1 MAAAA
6 AQTPPGSKP
15 ASPPA
20 GPARDSFYPRAFE
33 GRHLARIAFPLGG
46 VGAGSVALGGRG
58 QLRDF
63 EIFNRPNKGF
73 RPSYAFPSIW
83 AQVGSGKPIARVL
96 ESRILPPYE
105 GQNGLGSDDAPGLSR
120 LASARF
126 TGEFPL
132 ARIDFE
138 DRELP
143 VRVSL
148 DAFSPFIPL
157 DAEDSGLP
165 VAILRYTVTN
175 SNRDAAK
182 VSIAFSIDNPVRDP
196 AQPRNEDTRR
206 NMRREGGGF
215 TGIVMANSKIAAE
228 HPMNGEI
235 VLCFADPETAQVT
248 SLLGWEQTRW
258 WNAPLHFWDDFS
270 DDGQLGADPSPHN
283 GVASLCAQRSIPAG
297 ESAEFTFLLA
307 WRFPNRTPEWC
318 GWHAPGGDEHTIIGN
333 HYAQRFKNAWEAA
346 DYAVAN
352 LARLEKETRL
362 FAATL
367 RESTLPGVIK
377 EAASANLSTLVTTT
391 CFRTADGEFHGFEG
405 SNDSRGCCHGNC
417 THVWNYETST
427 AFLFPSLAHSLRKA
441 AFGYS
446 MDDAGG
452 MHFRQSLPD
461 GKDRSGF
468 AAADGQMGQ
477 VMHAY
482 LDWVLSGDD
491 TAMREMWPRV
501 KKAIEFAWIPGGWD
515 ANRDGVLE
523 GVQHNTYDVEFYGP
537 NPLCGVYYLGAL
549 RAAEEMA
556 RAAGD
561 SAAADEYRRLFRN
574 GSQWIDANL
583 FNGEFY
589 VQRIRGFKKDQIAAA
604 LRSAMGSE
612 DTENPQY
619 QVGEGCLVDQL
630 LGQYLADVAGLGALL
645 DANHIQKTMA
655 SIYRYNHK
663 RSMADHDN
671 VQRTFVLNDEA
682 ALVICDY
689 GKAQRPKIPFPYFAE
704 AFTGSEYSAAVLMLY
719 HGMEKEGTECIGDI
733 RARYDGEKRNPW
745 DEAECGHHYA
755 RAMAAWSGIPA
766 LSGFLYDGR
775 KGEILVRP
783 RINTP
788 NFRCIWSAGT
798 GWGSFSVT
806 ASGVRVRVLKG
817 KLACRSVACREPAA
831 RGSGRTGAVTLNG
844 KSIGHKITLRNGLA
858 VFDLDSPLTIEEGAE
873 LWLNVQA

>member
-6 AQTPPGSKP
+6 AQTTP
-15 ASPPA
+15 ASRKSTGETA
-20 GPARDSFYPRAFE
+20 VRDAAYPRVFE
-33 GRHLARIAFPLGG
+33 GRHLAMIAFPLGG

-58 QLRDF
+58 QLRDW
-63 EIFNRPNKGF
+63 EMFNRPNKGF
-73 RPSYAFPSIW
+73 RPSYVLPSIW
-83 AQVGSGKPIARVL
+83 AQVGSGKPVVRVL
-96 ESRILPPYE
+96 ESRLIPPFE
-105 GQNGLGSDDAPGLSR
+105 GQNGLGSDNAPGLAR

-148 DAFSPFIPL
+148 EAFTPFIPL

-165 VAILRYTVTN
+165 VAILRYRV
-175 SNRDAAK
+175 SNPNHAAAK
-182 VSIAFSIDNPVRDP
+182 VSIAFAIDNPVRDP

-206 NMRREGGGF
+206 NARREGGGL
-215 TGIVMANSKIAAE
+215 TGIIMSNSKIAAE

-235 VLCFADPETAQVT
+235 ALCIADPETAQVT
-248 SLLGWEQTRW
+248 SLAGWAQSRW
-258 WNAPLHFWDDFS
+258 WNAPLLYWDDFS
-270 DDGQLGADPSPHN
+270 DDGQLGPDPSPHN
-283 GVASLCAQRSIPAG
+283 WIASLCAQRQIAAG
-297 ESAEFTFLLA
+297 ESAEFTYVLA
-307 WRFPNRTPEWC
+307 WRFPNRTPDWS
-318 GWHAPGGDEHTIIGN
+318 GWHAPKGDEHTVIGN
-333 HYAQRFKNAWEAA
+333 HYCERFKSAWDAA
-346 DYAVAN
+346 EYATTN

-367 RESTLPGVIK
+367 GESTLPAAVK

-405 SNDSRGCCHGNC
+405 SNDTRGCCHGNC

-427 AFLFPSLAHSLRKA
+427 ALLFPTLARSLRKA

-446 MDDAGG
+446 MDDAGA

-477 VMHAY
+477 IMHAY
-482 LDWVLSGDD
+482 LDWVLEGDD
-491 TAMREMWPRV
+491 AWMKELWPRI
-501 KKAIEFAWIPGGWD
+501 KKAIEFSWMPGGWD
-515 ANRDGVLE
+515 ANRDGVME

-561 SAAADEYRRLFRN
+561 TNAASEYRRLFESGR
-574 GSQWIDANL
+574 QWTDANL
-583 FNGEFY
+583 FNGEYF
-589 VQRIRGFKKDQIAAA
+589 VQKIRGFKKDEIAAS
-604 LRSAMGSE
+604 LRSTMGSD

-619 QVGEGCLVDQL
+619 QAGDGCLVDQL
-630 LGQYLADVAGLGALL
+630 LGQYLADVAGLGPLL
-645 DANHIQKTMA
+645 DSGHIQKTAA
-655 SIYRYNHK
+655 SIYRYNYK
-663 RSMADHDN
+663 RSLVDHDN

-682 ALVICDY
+682 ALIICDY
-689 GKAQRPKIPFPYFAE
+689 GKAQRPRIPFPYFAE

-719 HGMEKEGTECIGDI
+719 HGLAKEGVECITSI

-755 RAMAAWSGIPA
+755 RAMSAWSGVVA
-766 LSGFLYDGR
+766 LSGFRYDGR
-775 KGEILVRP
+775 TSAIEALP
-783 RINTP
+783 RVNAA
-788 NFRCIWSAGT
+788 NFRCFWSAGT
-798 GWGSFSVT
+798 GWGTFAVSRNGISVK
-806 ASGVRVRVLKG
+806 VLKG
-817 KLACRSVACREPAA
+817 KLACRSADF
-831 RGSGRTGAVTLNG
+831 RGSGGKSAATLSGKAVASKATVRNGVTRVEFDQAVTINEG
-844 KSIGHKITLRNGLA
+844 DELR
-858 VFDLDSPLTIEEGAE
+858 VE
-873 LWLNVQA
+873 V